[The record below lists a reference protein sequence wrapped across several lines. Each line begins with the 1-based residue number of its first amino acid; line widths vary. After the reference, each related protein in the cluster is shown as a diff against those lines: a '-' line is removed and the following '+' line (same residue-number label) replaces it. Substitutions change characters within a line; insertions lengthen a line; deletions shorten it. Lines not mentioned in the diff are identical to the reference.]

1 MNLIKHLTALLLSI
15 TALSAAI
22 PGARATGR
30 RIDAD
35 VTDRQTAIRKT
46 SFPQEKVY
54 LHFDNT
60 SYYPDDKIW
69 FKCYVVD
76 ATTNRA
82 SKRSA
87 TLYVELLNPG
97 GKVIEKKI
105 LRITDGQCHGDFTI
119 NHQPFYSGFYE
130 VRAYTRYMMNFG
142 DDVAFSRVFPVF
154 DRPSKTGDYTERRIA
169 RNTNAKYGTLRPK
182 TKRYKKI
189 QLQFYPEGGN
199 MIAGVPA
206 RVAFEARGRD
216 GLTDDWR
223 GRIIDAV
230 TDSTVTNFAP
240 TADGRGVLSFTPRE
254 SAKYKAK
261 VTYDGKEHEFDL
273 PPVMTGGLSLSVD
286 NISSPDTAR
295 VTIRKPHNAPAP
307 EVIGITV
314 SSHGIVYFA
323 DIIQPDTL
331 SEIFIAK
338 RKAPDGVSVITLSNI
353 GGNVIADRMLF
364 VDNGKHGRINVSSD
378 KADYLPTEK
387 VGMELTVTDHNG
399 KPVST
404 PLSLSVTDA
413 DNAVGNRADI
423 LSGLLLSSEIKG
435 YVPNPSRYFSDSNP
449 DRHIQLDL
457 LMMTQGWRR
466 YAWKGIP
473 YDKAD
478 SIRYRPEKAISV
490 NGRVVSFVK
499 GVPKPDV
506 TLSTMIK
513 ERNAPDSLRHTF
525 IETFTT
531 DSSGRFAFD
540 CDVTGQWDLVM
551 SSREKGKKK
560 DYRIMLDRLFSPAP
574 RSYCPEE
581 LQLNSAPVVQA
592 DSMAVTDSID
602 SETGITEELTFAP
615 DGKRTRNLDEVV
627 VKARRHSRED
637 DIRHNRATSVAYY
650 DMADELND
658 FADNG
663 QYVGQDLL
671 TVLRKINPNFSSR
684 FDASGWEKIYYKG
697 RGTLFVIDY
706 QPTHDE
712 DSLNY
717 TYLYLE
723 SIKSIYINEETS
735 AKLRYADPIKYTAMN
750 IDDYY
755 GCAVFIETD
764 PDKPAPPGKGTRRTV
779 IEGYS
784 IPAEF
789 YHPDY
794 SVMPENEDY
803 RRTLYWNPD
812 LHTDADGKV
821 RIEFYNNMTCRKM
834 SVDAQGITPSGF
846 ISTSAMP

>member
-1 MNLIKHLTALLLSI
+1 MNLIRHFTALLLSI
-15 TALSAAI
+15 TALSATTPDAI
-22 PGARATGR
+22 AAGSV
-30 RIDAD
+30 DAD
-35 VTDRQTAIRKT
+35 ATVRQAAIRPT

-82 SKRSA
+82 SRLSS

-142 DDVAFSRVFPVF
+142 DDVAFSRAFPVF
-154 DRPSKTGDYTERRIA
+154 DRPSETGDYTDRRIA
-169 RNTNAKYGTLRPK
+169 RNTNSKYGTVRPK
-182 TKRYKKI
+182 TKRNKKI

-199 MIAGVPA
+199 MIAGVPS

-216 GLTDDWR
+216 GLTDGWR
-223 GRIIDAV
+223 GRIIDTV
-230 TDSTVTNFAP
+230 TDSTVAYFAP
-240 TADGRGVLSFTPRE
+240 VADGRGVFTFTPRK
-254 SAKYKAK
+254 SAKYTAR
-261 VTYDGKEHEFDL
+261 VTYDNKEHDFDL
-273 PPVMTGGLSLSVD
+273 PPVMTGGISLSVD
-286 NISSPDTAR
+286 NISSPDTAH
-295 VTIRKPHNAPAP
+295 VTIRKPHNGPAP
-307 EVIGITV
+307 EVIGLTL

-323 DIIQPDTL
+323 DIMEPDTL
-331 SEIFIAK
+331 SEIFIDK
-338 RKAPDGVSVITLSNI
+338 HKSPDGVSVITLSDI
-353 GGNVIADRMLF
+353 SGNVIADRMLF
-364 VDNGKHGRINVSSD
+364 VDNGKHGRISVSSD

-387 VGMELTVTDHNG
+387 VGMELTVTDRNG

-404 PLSLSVTDA
+404 PLSISVTDA

-423 LSGLLLSSEIKG
+423 LSGLLLTSEIKG
-435 YVPNPSRYFSDSNP
+435 YVPNPSRYFADSNP

-466 YAWKGIP
+466 YAWRGIP
-473 YDKAD
+473 SDKAD
-478 SIRYRPEKAISV
+478 SIRYLPEKAISV
-490 NGRVVSFVK
+490 NGQVVSFVK

-513 ERNAPDSLRHTF
+513 ERNAPDSLRRTF

-551 SSREKGKKK
+551 SSRENGKKK

-574 RSYCPEE
+574 RAYCQEE
-581 LQLNSAPVVQA
+581 QQLNAAPAAQA
-592 DSMAVTDSID
+592 DTLAVTDSVD
-602 SETGITEELTFAP
+602 SETDITEELTIAP
-615 DGKRTRNLDEVV
+615 DGKRTHNLDEVV
-627 VKARRHSRED
+627 VKAKRHSRAD

-650 DMADELND
+650 DMSDELND

-671 TVLRKINPNFSSR
+671 AVLRKINPNFSSR
-684 FDASGWEKIYYKG
+684 FDNTGREKIFYKG
-697 RGTLFVIDY
+697 RGTLFVVDY
-706 QPTHDE
+706 EATQDS

-735 AKLRYADPIKYTAMN
+735 VKLRYADPIKYTALN
-750 IDDYY
+750 IDKRY
-755 GCAVFIETD
+755 GCVVFIETD
-764 PDKPAPPGKGTRRTV
+764 PDMPAPPGKGTRRTV

-803 RRTLYWNPD
+803 RRTLYWNPE
-812 LHTDADGKV
+812 LRTDADGKV

-846 ISTSAMP
+846 ISTSAVP